1 MPDSKNTGATIFGYV
16 WAGLMFF
23 SAAFSLIV
31 AFNFSI
37 TTWLA
42 FMSIYGIASK
52 LTLFLI
58 GYVTMRTIGIQRRN
72 RLAAVPS

>member
-1 MPDSKNTGATIFGYV
+1 
-16 WAGLMFF
+16 
-23 SAAFSLIV
+23 V

-58 GYVTMRTIGIQRRN
+58 GYATMRTIAVHRRN
-72 RLAAVPS
+72 RLVAAPS